1 MPALSSAWGLG
12 LGEPVQLVPSGY
24 QAQSGPGT
32 TLPPHAIWKGGQ
44 GRRREG
50 KIDPELAASRGLSPQ
65 PPEHRPSDLPTQGWC
80 GCSGVAWFARPK
92 ATCPPA
98 TPPPRAR
105 PRRSRAL
112 EPGRSPF
119 RPAPVTQYPS
129 SLQPLIPRPRSS
141 APGTGSQ
148 PGASPADRGARGGG
162 RGAAGGQGGC

>member
-1 MPALSSAWGLG
+1 M
-12 LGEPVQLVPSGY
+12 QLVPSGY

-80 GCSGVAWFARPK
+80 GCSGVAWFTRPK